1 MPELTEQQKQDLC
14 NLAAVGCRRETA
26 ARFVGRT
33 VAEIAEVTEADPE
46 FAVRLCRAEA
56 TVELAHMRCVQ
67 QAIRDEK
74 NYRAA
79 IWWLENAAP
88 EGYLRRTTDALSRAE
103 LNKLLAA
110 IIAAIESEVARP
122 EERDAL
128 AGRLSE
134 LTTQQDDI
142 IKEGRS

>member
-1 MPELTEQQKQDLC
+1 MTDLTEQQKQDLC

-33 VAEIAEVTEADPE
+33 VAEIAEATDDDPE
-46 FAVRLCRAEA
+46 FAGRLRRAEA

-88 EGYLRRTTDALSRAE
+88 DGYLRRATDALSRAE
-103 LNKLLAA
+103 LQKLLAG
-110 IIAAIESEVARP
+110 ITAAIDREVASP
-122 EERDAL
+122 VERARL
-128 AGRLSE
+128 AERIDQLATPLHE
-134 LTTQQDDI
+134 HD
-142 IKEGRS
+142 KEASL